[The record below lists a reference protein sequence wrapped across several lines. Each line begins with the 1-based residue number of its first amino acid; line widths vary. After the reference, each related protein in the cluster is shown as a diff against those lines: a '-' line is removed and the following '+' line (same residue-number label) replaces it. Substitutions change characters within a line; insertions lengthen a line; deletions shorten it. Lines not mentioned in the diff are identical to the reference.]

1 MKDTIRARFEK
12 AVRADREHEEDV
24 RSEQQ
29 RAKTE
34 HKIFEAGWA
43 TATIGVVVPALEEI
57 VSKFLIPN
65 GWEGAVTREKSQ
77 VIFEMYKGDMRSMQ
91 GGFTRP
97 ALTISPDPSD
107 NEIVVTM
114 VTTSSSGPIG
124 TFTLEKLT
132 PDLIQEYAAKFF
144 EKLSEERG
152 ATVRR

>member
-12 AVRADREHEEDV
+12 AVRANREHEEDL

-34 HKIFEAGWA
+34 HEKFEAGWA
-43 TATIGVVVPALEEI
+43 TATTGVVVPALEEI

-65 GWEGAVTREKSQ
+65 GWEVAVTREKAQ
-77 VIFEMYKGDMRSMQ
+77 VIFEVYKGDMRSIH

-97 ALTISPDPSD
+97 ALTISPDLSE
-107 NEIVVTM
+107 NGVVATM
-114 VTTSSSGPIG
+114 VTTNSSTHIG
-124 TFTLEKLT
+124 AFTLEKLT

-144 EKLSEERG
+144 EKLSEER
-152 ATVRR
+152 AAMVRR